1 MWLLFDVALLE
12 CAVCRPG
19 SLLSHNAAIMIP
31 IALFCLNAFFIAGV
45 ECQSQDTGTGATPG
59 ELCQMCVRCHLV
71 TSAECGHLVKFIVVS
86 IMTNAMFTAVMFLVC

>member
-1 MWLLFDVALLE
+1 MQ

-45 ECQSQDTGTGATPG
+45 ECQSQDSGTGATPG
-59 ELCQMCVRCHLV
+59 ELCQMCVTL
-71 TSAECGHLVKFIVVS
+71 SLECGHLVKFIVVS
-86 IMTNAMFTAVMFLVC
+86 IMTNAMFMAALFLVC